1 VTRSALR
8 DYACLFVGRPFVV
21 LTRTARETRNMS
33 KYAFLFIDDGVDY
46 QGAPTPEQQKVYAD
60 IFKWFETNGSK
71 ISEDGAELQPTRT
84 ATTIRKGSGKVTVVD
99 GPFIEAKESVCVFS
113 ILELPDKA
121 AAVAL
126 AKTWPGY
133 GIEIGPIAEEQ
144 EGR

>member
-1 VTRSALR
+1 
-8 DYACLFVGRPFVV
+8 
-21 LTRTARETRNMS
+21 MS

-60 IFKWFETNGSK
+60 IFRWFETNGSK
-71 ISEDGAELQPTRT
+71 ITDGGAELQPTRT
-84 ATTIRKGSGKVTVVD
+84 ATTIRKSTGKVAVVD
-99 GPFIEAKESVCVFS
+99 GPFIEAKESVGGFS
-113 ILELPDKA
+113 ILELPDKD

-133 GIEIGPIAEEQ
+133 GIEIRPIVEEQ